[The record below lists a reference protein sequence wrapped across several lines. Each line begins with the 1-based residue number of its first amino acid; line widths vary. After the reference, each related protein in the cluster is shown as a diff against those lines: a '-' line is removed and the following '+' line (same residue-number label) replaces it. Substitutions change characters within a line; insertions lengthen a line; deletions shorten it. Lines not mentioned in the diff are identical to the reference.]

1 MMIITLHSPSQL
13 KDSSEAW
20 TTELEQLN
28 LDTLNGIRAQ
38 LMHPTPKLPADLC
51 LKQLMNQ
58 LKQGEK
64 QQSAS
69 SPNGSRSP
77 VRWYRK
83 YWTRGQGGGHRDRLL
98 CRLSLFML
106 EQQRT
111 KQPAKL
117 IITRR
122 IYCVRQFLNEYTVF
136 RQQSNQ

>member
-13 KDSSEAW
+13 RDSNEAW

-28 LDTLNGIRAQ
+28 LDTLNGIREQ
-38 LMHPTPKLPADLC
+38 LMHPTPQLPADLC
-51 LKQLMNQ
+51 LKQLMGQ
-58 LKQGEK
+58 LRQHQK
-64 QQSAS
+64 QQAVS
-69 SPNGSRSP
+69 SPTGSRNP

-83 YWTRGQGGGHRDRLL
+83 YSTRGQGGGQRDRLL

-111 KQPAKL
+111 KQPAKRIL
-117 IITRR
+117 TRR

-136 RQQSNQ
+136 QQQSN